1 MEGRNTWKTRINFC
15 LQVVVRMK
23 SDLKVFIWQ
32 GGWLGGAERVMLGLA
47 ETFKS
52 YARIEPVLGVFE
64 KNENIDFEQVCV
76 SRIFPEKAVGYNT
89 IWASFYLNRK
99 GILDDFD
106 IVIAHGGGMWKT
118 RKNFYVCHEAG
129 DLDAL
134 AKNLPLF
141 SKLTFFPLKELYIC
155 FIKKSDLIISATRE
169 CDRFL
174 ERHGVRDYVKGRNFV
189 DTKFFRPKGKKPG
202 GAFKILFVGRD
213 EPRKNL
219 GALKEVCRKLRGV
232 ELNIIGAVGEN
243 EGDVR
248 YLGYVSDEELAEWYR
263 RSHLFVL
270 PSFWEGFSVSIL
282 EAMASGT
289 PVLASVYAI
298 PEELKKFA
306 ITFDPYSKNELSKK
320 IQWIMENYE
329 DVTRIAKK
337 ARNFVVK
344 NYEKEMV
351 LRWEVETILERFRR
365 RKRR

>member
-1 MEGRNTWKTRINFC
+1 M
-15 LQVVVRMK
+15 
-23 SDLKVFIWQ
+23 KVFIWQ

-76 SRIFPEKAVGYNT
+76 NRIFPEKAVGYNT

-155 FIKKSDLIISATRE
+155 FIKKSDLLIIATSE
-169 CDRFL
+169 CDNFL
-174 ERHGVRDYVKGRNFV
+174 ERHEINNYVRGRNFV
-189 DTKFFRPKGKKPG
+189 DTRFFKPG
-202 GAFKILFVGRD
+202 RKRFGETFKILFVGRD

-219 GALKEVCRKLRGV
+219 GALKEACKKLQGV
-232 ELNIIGAVGEN
+232 ELYIIGAIGKEEEN
-243 EGDVR
+243 IK
-248 YLGYVSDEELAEWYR
+248 YLGYVSDEDLAEWYKR
-263 RSHLFVL
+263 TNLFVL
-270 PSFWEGFSVSIL
+270 PSFWEGFSISIL

-289 PVLASVYAI
+289 PILASVYAV
-298 PEELKKFA
+298 PKELRKFT
-306 ITFDPYSKNELSKK
+306 ITFNPYSKDELFRKL
-320 IQWIMENYE
+320 QWVIRNYE
-329 DVTRIAKK
+329 RVVEIAKK
-337 ARNFVVK
+337 ARRFVLK
-344 NYEKEMV
+344 NYEKKKV
-351 LRWEVETILERFRR
+351 LRWEVKTILERFD
-365 RKRR
+365 KSEKIEEKDSLSIL